1 MLLRVVGV
9 VVFLLTQLVFS
20 TAMIVSRL
28 MLMRRGGVM
37 VRGRLKLA
45 KVRRNRDARVAR
57 GLRKLERMLRR
68 RATKEN

>member
-1 MLLRVVGV
+1 
-9 VVFLLTQLVFS
+9 
-20 TAMIVSRL
+20 
-28 MLMRRGGVM
+28 M